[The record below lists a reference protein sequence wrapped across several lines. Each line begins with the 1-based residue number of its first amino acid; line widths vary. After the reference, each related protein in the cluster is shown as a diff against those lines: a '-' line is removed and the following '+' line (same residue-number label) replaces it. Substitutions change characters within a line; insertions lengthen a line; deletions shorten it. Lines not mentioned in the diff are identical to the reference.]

1 VQAMLT
7 ILRQS
12 SGSSQLREFAG
23 CKTALAIH
31 LKEAFLSVEV
41 A

>member
-1 VQAMLT
+1 MLT

-12 SGSSQLREFAG
+12 SGSSQFREFAR
-23 CKTALAIH
+23 CKTALAIY
-31 LKEAFLSVEV
+31 LKEALLGVEV